1 MSPDVEEGLLGRVLG
16 EMSVAEDAVGDPE
29 QAGMVSRREHL
40 ECSLVTVLCLH
51 HKVLVHGLSLYCRRS
66 CERREGRL
74 GSTLC

>member
-1 MSPDVEEGLLGRVLG
+1 VSPDIEEGLLGRVLG
-16 EMSVAEDAVGDPE
+16 EMSVAKDAVGDPE

-51 HKVLVHGLSLYCRRS
+51 HEVLVHGLSLICRRS

-74 GSTLC
+74 DSTLC